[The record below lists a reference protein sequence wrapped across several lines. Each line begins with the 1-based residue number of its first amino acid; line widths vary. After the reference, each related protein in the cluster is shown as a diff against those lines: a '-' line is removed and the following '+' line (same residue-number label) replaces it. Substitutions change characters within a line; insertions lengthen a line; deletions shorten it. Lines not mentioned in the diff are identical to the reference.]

1 ARATGESAAELRTH
15 YNLGSLYF
23 EQSDFEQAEH
33 AYRRAYTRAREIGRP
48 WAAFGMDARAMV
60 GLVQYIR
67 GDWDGALRTLDV
79 ANESATPQAEAL
91 YAATAM
97 AIRAGRGDRSALELL
112 MPLRDWW
119 ERESRAALYSV
130 GAEGLAWQAR
140 LVAEWARLRWLCDI
154 DPPEE
159 KEHIEAWR
167 AAVDLF
173 SYGNTFEQARAR
185 SGLVSVLRAAGET
198 REAAEQAALA
208 AEVARALGAAPL
220 LAEVGGAA
228 VSARAQTSPDALTG
242 REREVLA
249 LLVEGRT
256 NRQIGRQL
264 YISEKTA
271 SVHVSNIL
279 AKLQVGSRTEAAAVA
294 RRDGLL
300 S

>member
-97 AIRAGRGDRSALELL
+97 TIRAGRGDRSALELL

-130 GAEGLAWQAR
+130 GAALDVYQLDGR
-140 LVAEWARLRWLCDI
+140 SD
-154 DPPEE
+154 
-159 KEHIEAWR
+159 EAI
-167 AAVDLF
+167 
-173 SYGNTFEQARAR
+173 
-185 SGLVSVLRAAGET
+185 
-198 REAAEQAALA
+198 
-208 AEVARALGAAPL
+208 
-220 LAEVGGAA
+220 
-228 VSARAQTSPDALTG
+228 
-242 REREVLA
+242 A
-249 LLVEGRT
+249 LLDELVGVLTVVWQNPRF
-256 NRQIGRQL
+256 
-264 YISEKTA
+264 
-271 SVHVSNIL
+271 L
-279 AKLQVGSRTEAAAVA
+279 AR
-294 RRDGLL
+294 
-300 S
+300 